1 MGAQRPARMQRST
14 EASSLF
20 LTNDT
25 ALTVSGRFSGGKRL
39 DDAKLFCN
47 TSGLLYAK
55 LMSRGDELNEGS
67 ATIEALELHS
77 NGE

>member
-1 MGAQRPARMQRST
+1 MGAQRPAGMQRST

-47 TSGLLYAK
+47 AYGLLY
-55 LMSRGDELNEGS
+55 RGKELNEGS

>member
-1 MGAQRPARMQRST
+1 
-14 EASSLF
+14 

-25 ALTVSGRFSGGKRL
+25 ALTVSGRFSEGKRL

-47 TSGLLYAK
+47 AYGLLYAK